1 MHFHPQKQIQL
12 LSSFLIVAIF
22 NQNVKK
28 NLTYVAKFWNNSE
41 LQLELKLS
49 DGEKIQF
56 HGLSKNKGVVW
67 VKWKDIVTHILIND
81 LDESSQMKVNQLL
94 RETKNEL

>member
-1 MHFHPQKQIQL
+1 MTWLVEF
-12 LSSFLIVAIF
+12 S
-22 NQNVKK
+22 
-28 NLTYVAKFWNNSE
+28 NNGG

-49 DGEKIQF
+49 DGEKIEF

-81 LDESSQMKVNQLL
+81 LDEESQRKVNQLL
-94 RETKNEL
+94 EEYKK